1 MATLEELYF
10 NISWACRISPLKG
23 TKEHLFLD
31 NKIILELP
39 ESSKQC
45 FASLSI
51 Y

>member
-10 NISWACRISPLKG
+10 NISWACPLKG